1 MFIFY
6 KNCHILVFVS
16 EQNLI
21 IYKFNSLYHILE
33 ELDLNLNF
41 KVTFVESE
49 NSLNNMITNLTN
61 YLIVSN
67 KKYSDIS
74 NQFILDNT
82 PVKIFKLIEKINI
95 EFLKIQYNNQ
105 SKVKVNNYTIDLNSR
120 EMLTDNTKL
129 KLTEKEINTITY
141 LSKSNKPISIDE
153 LQENVWSYQSDIETH
168 TVETHI
174 YRLRK
179 KILNTF
185 NDNEFIISKKNG
197 YQIK

>member
-1 MFIFY
+1 M
-6 KNCHILVFVS
+6 NT
-16 EQNLI
+16 QNLI
-21 IYKFNSLYHILE
+21 IYKFIPLYHILE
-33 ELDLNLNF
+33 ELGLELNF
-41 KVTFVESE
+41 KIIFADTE
-49 NSLNNMITNLTN
+49 NSLNDLVKNNNN
-61 YLIVSN
+61 YLIISN

-74 NQFILDNT
+74 NQFVLENI
-82 PVKIFKLIEKINI
+82 PINI
-95 EFLKIQYNNQ
+95 YKLVEQINIQFLKIQFNSQ
-105 SKVKVNNYTIDLNSR
+105 SQVKVNNYNINLNSR
-120 EMLTDNTKL
+120 EMVANNIKL

-141 LSKSNKPISIDE
+141 LSKSNRPVRINE
-153 LQENVWSYQSDIETH
+153 LQANVWSYQSDIETH